1 VQTLWQ
7 DIRYGLRMLGKNP
20 GFTAVA
26 VATLALGIGANTAIF
41 SLVNA
46 VMMQSLPVQHPEQ
59 LVVPRWSAHN
69 WPQNTGT
76 SSFGD
81 CRSQNRDRPG
91 QNSGGCSLSYP
102 MFKEIRAQKD
112 LFSNVAAFA
121 GPAELDLSGNGPASM
136 ARGELVSGDYFQT
149 LGVRAAMGRTLGPSD
164 EEMGAAPVVVLNYG
178 YWQSAFGGSA
188 AAIGKTIRLNSVAF
202 TIVGVTDP
210 GFTRLTPGK
219 TLDMWLPL
227 TQLVPLGL
235 RWGGRSLEA
244 RNWWLTLAA
253 RLKPGTLPGQAEA
266 ALSLLFRNEVLH
278 GDKPAMKEA
287 DDPKILLV
295 PAQDALTGFRANFGE
310 PLYLL
315 MGAVGIILLIA
326 CANVAGLM
334 LARATAR
341 EIEMAVRLAMGAGRG
356 RVIQQLLTESVMLS
370 LAGAALGV
378 LVAFWGATGLAEFF
392 ASNSYHPFKLDLQPD
407 ARVLL
412 FTIGVALLTGIGF
425 GLAPAFRGTKV
436 DVAPTL
442 KENAGS
448 LSAARNAGGKR
459 FGLGSSLVVAQ
470 VALSMVVLIGAGLLL
485 RTLEK
490 VKSINPGFDTSNVL
504 LFSVDPT
511 LAGYKEN
518 NIQNVYDDLTRRLAA
533 LPGVVSA
540 SYSSDALL
548 DGGLWTE
555 DLKIEGQKGNDT
567 VEVQML
573 AVGPEFFETMRI
585 SLVAGRT
592 MGAADMRSKQ
602 NVALVNQAFVRKYL
616 ESRNPLGLH
625 FGGGDPGE
633 KLDKEIIGVV
643 ADTKYD
649 DMRKTDE
656 PTAYVALK
664 NGELTFALRTAG
676 APGALIPGVRKTVNE
691 VDSNLPVISVRTQ
704 TQTIERLL
712 FNERLVAR
720 LSSLFGLLGLLL
732 ACIGLYGLLSYEV
745 ARRTREIGI
754 RAALGAQRRDVL
766 QMVLRQGLVLIVVG
780 LVVGVLA
787 AYGATR
793 FLQTLLF
800 GVRATDPLTFAA
812 VCGLLVAVGV
822 LACYIPARRAT
833 RVDPMVA
840 LRYE

>member
-7 DIRYGLRMLGKNP
+7 DIRYGLRMLAKNP

-46 VMMQSLPVQHPEQ
+46 VMLESLPVRHPEQ
-59 LVVPRWSAHN
+59 LVVPRWSAHE
-69 WPQNTGT
+69 WPKDIG
-76 SSFGD
+76 SSSYGD
-81 CRSQNRDRPG
+81 CASQNRDRPG
-91 QNSGGCSLSYP
+91 PNSGGCSFSYP
-102 MFKEIRAQKD
+102 MFKEIREQKD

-149 LGVRAAMGRTLGPSD
+149 LGVRALLGRTLGPSD
-164 EEMGAAPVVVLNYG
+164 EEPGAAPVVVLNYG
-178 YWQSAFGGSA
+178 YWQGAFGGA
-188 AAIGKTIRLNSVAF
+188 AGAIGKTIRLNGVAF
-202 TIVGVTDP
+202 AIVGVTDQ

-244 RNWWLTLAA
+244 RNWWLTLVG
-253 RLKPGTLPGQAEA
+253 RLKPGVAAGQAEA
-266 ALSLLFRNEVLH
+266 AVSLLFRNETLH
-278 GDKPAMKEA
+278 GEKPALKES
-287 DDPKILLV
+287 DDPKISLL
-295 PAQDALTGFRANFGE
+295 PAQKALTGFRANFGE

-315 MGAVGIILLIA
+315 MAAVGIILLIA

-341 EIEMAVRLAMGAGRG
+341 EKEMAVRLALGASRG

-370 LAGAALGV
+370 VAGAALGI
-378 LVAFWGATGLAEFF
+378 LVAFWGATGLAEFL
-392 ASNSYHPFKLDLQPD
+392 AANSYHPFKLDLQPD
-407 ARVLL
+407 AKVLL

-425 GLAPAFRGTKV
+425 GLAPAFRGTRIN
-436 DVAPTL
+436 VAPTL

-448 LSAARNAGGKR
+448 LSAASHAGGRR
-459 FGLGSSLVVAQ
+459 FGLGSSLVVMQ

-490 VKSINPGFDTSNVL
+490 LKSINPGFDTRNVL

-511 LAGYKEN
+511 LAGYKEA
-518 NIQNVYDDLTRRLAA
+518 NIQNVYDELTRRLAA

-548 DGGLWTE
+548 DGGIWTSGFH
-555 DLKIEGQKGNDT
+555 IEGQPEKSYVD
-567 VEVQML
+567 VQTL
-573 AVGPEFFETMRI
+573 AAGPDFFETMRI
-585 SLVAGRT
+585 PLVKGRT
-592 MGAADMRSKQ
+592 FRAADMRSKQ
-602 NVALVNQAFVRKYL
+602 EVGVVNEAFVHKFL
-616 ESRNPLGLH
+616 ESKDPLGVH
-625 FGGGDPGE
+625 FGGTDTGDPQR
-633 KLDKEIIGVV
+633 EIVGVV
-643 ADTKYD
+643 ADAKYD
-649 DMRKTDE
+649 DMRKADE
-656 PTAYVALK
+656 PTVHLPLK
-664 NGELTFALRTAG
+664 NGQVTFALRSATA
-676 APGALIPGVRKTVNE
+676 PSALIPAVRRIVND
-691 VDSNLPVISVRTQ
+691 VDENLPVFAVRTQ
-704 TQTIERLL
+704 TQTIDRLL
-712 FNERLVAR
+712 FNQRLVAR

-754 RAALGAQRRDVL
+754 RTALGAQRQDVL
-766 QMVLRQGLVLIVVG
+766 RMVVKQGLVLVAFGSAAGIVVSSF
-780 LVVGVLA
+780 
-787 AYGATR
+787 ATR
-793 FLQTLLF
+793 FLQSLLF
-800 GVRATDPLTFAA
+800 GVHATDPWTFAA
-812 VCGLLVAVGV
+812 VCALLVIVGM

>member
-1 VQTLWQ
+1 
-7 DIRYGLRMLGKNP
+7 MLGKNP
-20 GFTAVA
+20 GFTVVA

-59 LVVPRWSAHN
+59 LVVPRWSAHS
-69 WPQNTGT
+69 WPQNTST

-81 CRSQNRDRPG
+81 CINRNRDKPG
-91 QNSGGCSLSYP
+91 PNSGGCSLSYP
-102 MFKEIRAQKD
+102 MFKEIRAEKD

-136 ARGELVSGDYFQT
+136 TRGELVSGDYFQT

-164 EEMGAAPVVVLNYG
+164 EEPGAAPVVVLNYG

-244 RNWWLTLAA
+244 RNWWLTLVA
-253 RLKPGTLPGQAEA
+253 RWKPGALPGQAEA

-278 GDKPAMKEA
+278 GEKPAMKEA

-295 PAQDALTGFRANFGE
+295 PAQNALTGFRANFGE

-341 EIEMAVRLAMGAGRG
+341 EKEMAVRLAMGAGRG

-370 LAGAALGV
+370 MAGAALGV

-392 ASNSYHPFKLDLQPD
+392 ATNSYHPLLMDLQPD

-425 GLAPAFRGTKV
+425 GLAPAFRGTRI

-448 LSAARNAGGKR
+448 LSAARNAGGRR

-470 VALSMVVLIGAGLLL
+470 VALSIVVLIGAGLLL

-504 LFSVDPT
+504 LFSIDPT
-511 LAGYKEN
+511 LAGYKEY

-592 MGAADMRSKQ
+592 LSAADMRSKQ

-649 DMRKTDE
+649 DMRKADE
-656 PTAYVALK
+656 PTAYIPLK

-691 VDSNLPVISVRTQ
+691 VDSNLPVFGVRTQ

-720 LSSLFGLLGLLL
+720 LTSLFGLLGLLL

-812 VCGLLVAVGV
+812 VCSLLVAVGV